1 MGSRLP
7 YVIRGAAG
15 EARFTRALAA
25 LLRDIRVESGMS
37 QEALAAELGLDQ
49 AAVSRVES
57 GHRRLSVS
65 DLFDWAEALG
75 HGPRELAIRAADL
88 WAELAAPPGSLWEG
102 PDA

>member
-1 MGSRLP
+1 M
-7 YVIRGAAG
+7 RGAAG

-25 LLRDIRVESGMS
+25 VLRDIRTDSGMS

-57 GHRRLSVS
+57 GQRRLSVS

-75 HGPRELAIRAADL
+75 HDPRELAVRAAEL
-88 WAELAAPPGSLWEG
+88 WAEFAAGPGTLWTGSE
-102 PDA
+102 DQAT

>member
-1 MGSRLP
+1 M
-7 YVIRGAAG
+7 RGAAG
-15 EARFTRALAA
+15 EARFTHALAA
-25 LLRDIRVESGMS
+25 LLRDIRTESGMS

-75 HGPRELAIRAADL
+75 RDPRELAVRAAEL
-88 WAELAAPPGSLWEG
+88 WAGLAAGPGTLWTG
-102 PDA
+102 SGD

>member
-1 MGSRLP
+1 M
-7 YVIRGAAG
+7 RGAAG
-15 EARFTRALAA
+15 EARFTHALAA
-25 LLRDIRVESGMS
+25 LLRDIRTESGMS

-75 HGPRELAIRAADL
+75 RDPRDLAVRAAGL
-88 WAELAAPPGSLWEG
+88 WAELAAGPGTLWTG
-102 PDA
+102 SGDDAG